1 MSHALLSTRFYIV
14 ALTAAVIFSL
24 AVARAGSAL
33 QNAQESAAQP
43 GAKVFDTMDYRIRV
57 STVAQGMSYPFALAF
72 LPDGSMLVT
81 QLNGQVRMIRDGRL
95 LPDPVGRILEVYVR
109 ESVAAGAAG
118 LMDIALHPKFAE
130 NRLVYL
136 TYNKPGERGATMA
149 LARGR
154 FDGSQLT
161 DVTDLFV
168 ADAWEKM
175 DGNLTSRIAFATD
188 GTLYMT
194 VSYHNENK
202 YSQDLNSH
210 GGKVLRLRDDGTAPP
225 DNPFAGRPGHR
236 PEIFTYGHRGMHGI
250 AIHPV
255 TGDVWIAEHGDE
267 VNILKAGANY
277 GWPFFGVMGAGG
289 GTPTPPA
296 PRGLQVMDPYISWNP
311 ALNISGMM
319 FYTGNRFPKWKG
331 NLLVGGLSTQQVHR
345 VAFTRDRP
353 DLSAPLFTQIREA
366 LLTQIGGRVRDL
378 RQGPDG
384 LIYFVTYDERSGSVM
399 RIEPAG

>member
-1 MSHALLSTRFYIV
+1 MPT
-14 ALTAAVIFSL
+14 
-24 AVARAGSAL
+24 G
-33 QNAQESAAQP
+33 P
-43 GAKVFDTMDYRIRV
+43 CDWG
-57 STVAQGMSYPFALAF
+57 F
-72 LPDGSMLVT
+72 LYVT
-81 QLNGQVRMIRDGRL
+81 TGDNHNPP
-95 LPDPVGRILEVYVR
+95 LP
-109 ESVAAGAAG
+109 
-118 LMDIALHPKFAE
+118 
-130 NRLVYL
+130 
-136 TYNKPGERGATMA
+136 
-149 LARGR
+149 
-154 FDGSQLT
+154 
-161 DVTDLFV
+161 
-168 ADAWEKM
+168 
-175 DGNLTSRIAFATD
+175 
-188 GTLYMT
+188 
-194 VSYHNENK
+194 
-202 YSQDLNSH
+202 QDLSH
-210 GGKVLRLRDDGTAPP
+210 LGGKVLRVDRNGAAAPGNNTP
-225 DNPFAGRPGHR
+225 AGGDAH
-236 PEIFTYGHRGMHGI
+236 IFTYGHRGMHGI